1 MMSSRKRLVA
11 LGLGAALA
19 AGVLGL
25 APQETRK
32 TPIDNAQVAR
42 RLVNV
47 CAGIRQGDLVLVN
60 GGTRD
65 VELLENIAIEIRK
78 LGAHPIITLGSD
90 SLTRAMFTD
99 VPAKFDTQEP
109 TFQVK
114 LAETIDAF
122 ISIDFR
128 EQPDLLADI
137 DSPRLAAH
145 SKAFEQVHKTML
157 ERGVVNVHLGNGLY
171 PTASLARQFGISKS
185 ELSKIFWSGVNVD
198 YGRLQNI
205 GANVRTKLTAG
216 RSMRIT
222 APNGTDL
229 TLQITERPVFV
240 SDGVVSSE
248 AAMDAAQISKVTQVV
263 TSTLGRRDHSMAL
276 FKLATVLDW
285 AGKFDEAEHLLL
297 MNLELFG
304 PQGEVHAQLG
314 KTLAKK
320 GKEAEALN
328 YIQQA
333 LTAGYERPWM
343 YLWLA
348 DTYRVRGNFGLAMK
362 AYQDKL
368 RLDGNRLEAHTHM
381 GMVFSAQGD
390 NESALYH
397 FNEALRLKPDYLLAG
412 MNLVS
417 TLFLEGQLDEAL
429 ARGQAILDSQ
439 PEEYR
444 LLCVV
449 GAILLRQGDKE
460 TAIEHFSKALRLAPD
475 FKPAQDGLEEA
486 RKSY

>member
-122 ISIDFR
+122 ISIDFS

-185 ELSKIFWSGVNVD
+185 ELSTIFWSGVNVD
-198 YGRLQNI
+198 YSRLQNI

-248 AAMDAAQISKVTQVV
+248 DRYAGGPASQVWLPAGEIYVTPVPGTARGTFIADNFFFEGKRIAGLTLKFEEGRVTAMTAKSDITKLKQRYDAA
-263 TSTLGRRDHSMAL
+263 
-276 FKLATVLDW
+276 
-285 AGKFDEAEHLLL
+285 
-297 MNLELFG
+297 
-304 PQGEVHAQLG
+304 PP
-314 KTLAKK
+314 
-320 GKEAEALN
+320 GKE
-328 YIQQA
+328 
-333 LTAGYERPWM
+333 
-343 YLWLA
+343 
-348 DTYRVRGNFGLAMK
+348 
-362 AYQDKL
+362 
-368 RLDGNRLEAHTHM
+368 
-381 GMVFSAQGD
+381 VFSAVDIGINPNVHVPAGSQMVTWMEAGTISVGIGNNAWAGGENTVPFDLFAHLTGGTLRVDGRKIVDQG
-390 NESALYH
+390 
-397 FNEALRLKPDYLLAG
+397 RL
-412 MNLVS
+412 
-417 TLFLEGQLDEAL
+417 
-429 ARGQAILDSQ
+429 
-439 PEEYR
+439 
-444 LLCVV
+444 
-449 GAILLRQGDKE
+449 
-460 TAIEHFSKALRLAPD
+460 IE
-475 FKPAQDGLEEA
+475 
-486 RKSY
+486 